1 LGLIQRLN
9 DRAHRKQLVEKLG
22 KARRGVT
29 LAQAGPV
36 FLFHDRIVIME
47 QRPVKLMLT
56 PSGAGCTSLASS

>member
-1 LGLIQRLN
+1 MGFIQRLN
-9 DRAHRKQLVEKLG
+9 DKAHRKQLVEKLE

-47 QRPVKLMLT
+47 QPPTR
-56 PSGAGCTSLASS
+56 